1 MQWSITSKDKYTQFV
16 ILMSKII
23 FISVITLFSEVIM
36 LILFLKN
43 MNSEGKHCRLGTD
56 SMCKFQYVFKL

>member
-1 MQWSITSKDKYTQFV
+1 MQWLITSEDKYTQFV

-23 FISVITLFSEVIM
+23 FISVITLFSDMIM

-43 MNSEGKHCRLGTD
+43 MNSEGKNVD
-56 SMCKFQYVFKL
+56 SLYW